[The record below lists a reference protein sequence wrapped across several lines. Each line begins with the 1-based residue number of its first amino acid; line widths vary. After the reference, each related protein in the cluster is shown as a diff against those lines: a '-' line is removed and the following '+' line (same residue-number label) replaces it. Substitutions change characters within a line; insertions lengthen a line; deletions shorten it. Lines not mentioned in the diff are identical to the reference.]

1 MPLRITQAHPAL
13 GARASYPVW
22 DSPSK
27 DVVCLVGFHK
37 GNDSGRSV
45 DKVVIGRE
53 RLASMACLY
62 DRRQAG
68 FEAIPGA
75 GHREGR
81 PSTTVLRSWSSGATP
96 SPSVV
101 QQGPIVGFLRESI
114 RFDLD
119 QVNIRQVGR
128 GGGFDDGGP
137 TTRYGSMLRP
147 SRRA

>member
-1 MPLRITQAHPAL
+1 
-13 GARASYPVW
+13 
-22 DSPSK
+22 
-27 DVVCLVGFHK
+27 
-37 GNDSGRSV
+37 
-45 DKVVIGRE
+45 
-53 RLASMACLY
+53 MACLY

-81 PSTTVLRSWSSGATP
+81 PSMTVLRPWSSGATP

-119 QVNIRQVGR
+119 QVDIRQVGR
-128 GGGFDDGGP
+128 GGGFDDGGQ
-137 TTRYGSMLRP
+137 TMKSGSMLRLP
-147 SRRA
+147 RRT